1 MNGITFFRD
10 GILGWVFNNQ
20 DGLIQQLNNAAMQQL
35 VFNEKES
42 NHNS

>member
-1 MNGITFFRD
+1 MNVIAFFRD
-10 GILGWVFNNQ
+10 GIPGWFLNNQ